1 MTALTR
7 NPVNTD
13 FLQSHKFQMIFDRM
27 PTVTYFCQ
35 SANLP
40 GISLTEVQRF
50 TPFID
55 VFHPGEKAIY
65 DTFNVQ
71 FLVNEDMSS
80 WLEIHNWIRG
90 ATFPTDFKEYRDLA
104 RTTKSGYDQSL
115 ANNKRPAVYTDGTLT
130 IFSNKNN
137 PRLRVKFH
145 DMFPTYLGSIAF
157 NVGDNAE
164 STITC
169 DVSFRFT
176 WYDIE
181 IL

>member
-13 FLQSHKFQMIFDRM
+13 FLQQHKFQMIFDRL

-35 SANLP
+35 QANLP
-40 GISLTEVQRF
+40 GISLTEIMRP

-55 VFHPGEKAIY
+55 VYHPGEKAIY
-65 DTFNVQ
+65 DTFNVS

-90 ATFPTDFKEYRDLA
+90 ATFPSDFKEYEDLA
-104 RTTKSGYDQSL
+104 RTTRSTFAQSL
-115 ANNKRPAVYTDGTLT
+115 SNNQRPVVYTDGTLT
-130 IFSNKNN
+130 VFSNKNN
-137 PRLRVKFH
+137 PRIRIKFH
-145 DMFPTYLGSIAF
+145 DIFPTYLGSIPF

-164 STITC
+164 STPVC
-169 DVSFRFT
+169 DATFRFT
-176 WYDIE
+176 YYDIE

>member
-1 MTALTR
+1 
-7 NPVNTD
+7 
-13 FLQSHKFQMIFDRM
+13 MIFDRM
-27 PTVTYFCQ
+27 PNVTYFCQ
-35 SANLP
+35 NANLP

-71 FLVNEDMSS
+71 FLVNEDMST

-104 RTTKSGYDQSL
+104 RTTNSGYEQSL
-115 ANNKRPAVYTDGTLT
+115 ASNRRPVVYTDGTLT
-130 IFSNKNN
+130 IYSNKNN
-137 PRLRVKFH
+137 PRFRVKFH

-157 NVGDNAE
+157 NVADNAE

>member
-7 NPVNTD
+7 NPINTD
-13 FLQSHKFQMIFDRM
+13 LLQAHKFQMIFDRM
-27 PTVTYFCQ
+27 PNVTYFCQ
-35 SANLP
+35 TASLP

-65 DTFNVQ
+65 DAFNVQ
-71 FLVNEDMSS
+71 FLINEDMST
-80 WLEIHNWIRG
+80 WLEMHNWIRG

-104 RTTKSGYDQSL
+104 RTTKSNYDQSL
-115 ANNKRPAVYTDGTLT
+115 ASNRRPVVYTDGTLT
-130 IFSNKNN
+130 IYSNKNN
-137 PRLRVKFH
+137 PRFRVKFH
-145 DMFPTYLGSIAF
+145 DMFPTYLGSIPF

-176 WYDIE
+176 WYDVE

>member
-1 MTALTR
+1 
-7 NPVNTD
+7 
-13 FLQSHKFQMIFDRM
+13 M

-35 SANLP
+35 NANLP

-80 WLEIHNWIRG
+80 WLEIHNWSRG

-115 ANNKRPAVYTDGTLT
+115 ANNRRPVVYTDGTLT

-145 DMFPTYLGSIAF
+145 DMFPTYLGSIPF

-181 IL
+181 VL

>member
-13 FLQSHKFQMIFDRM
+13 FLQSHKFQMVFDRL
-27 PTVTYFCQ
+27 PNVTYFCQ
-35 SANLP
+35 NANLP
-40 GISLTEVQRF
+40 GISLTEIQRF

-55 VFHPGEKAIY
+55 VFHPGEKAVY

-104 RTTKSGYDQSL
+104 RTTKSGYEQTL
-115 ANNKRPAVYTDGTLT
+115 ATNRRPAVYTDGTLT
-130 IFSNKNN
+130 IYSNKNN
-137 PRLRVKFH
+137 PRFRVKFH

-157 NVGDNAE
+157 NVESNAE
-164 STITC
+164 AVITC